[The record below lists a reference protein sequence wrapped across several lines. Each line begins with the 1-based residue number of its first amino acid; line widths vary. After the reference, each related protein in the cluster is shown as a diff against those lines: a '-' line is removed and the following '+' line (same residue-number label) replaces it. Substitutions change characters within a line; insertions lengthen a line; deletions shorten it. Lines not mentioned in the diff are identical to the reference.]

1 MENVTNHR
9 DIKLVTSDKRRMR
22 LVSEPN
28 YHSHKIFLEHLL
40 VIEMKKTRVKMTK
53 PLYVGMSILYISK
66 TLMYKLNQ
74 GKETGQNFVTQILIV
89 LLFTLK
95 LKIFLKI
102 FPMMLRDGLI
112 HLTTI
117 KMIKDRFQ

>member
-22 LVSEPN
+22 LVLEPN